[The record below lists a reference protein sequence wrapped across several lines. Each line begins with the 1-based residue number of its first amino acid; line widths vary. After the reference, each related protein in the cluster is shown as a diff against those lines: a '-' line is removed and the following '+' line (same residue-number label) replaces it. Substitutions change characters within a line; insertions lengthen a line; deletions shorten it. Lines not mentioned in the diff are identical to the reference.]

1 MESNATDFLNLL
13 INKEG
18 EQITKLLEAK
28 LQIEKETERLIKE
41 LKEKYNKLWQ
51 IEKESIDKQ
60 SYAVEK
66 RESEIREKILWENY
80 YELINLSYTLD
91 SNKEQAIMLLI
102 DFFLKGGKIS
112 D

>member
-1 MESNATDFLNLL
+1 MESKSKDFLNLL
-13 INKEG
+13 INKER
-18 EQITKLLEAK
+18 EHIARLLEAK
-28 LQIEKETERLIKE
+28 IDFQKETEKEIKE
-41 LKEKYNKLWQ
+41 LKEKYDKLWQ

-66 RESEIREKILWENY
+66 RESEIRENILWQNY
-80 YELINLSYTLD
+80 YELINLSYFLD
-91 SNKEQAIMLLI
+91 SNKEEAIMLLI

>member
-1 MESNATDFLNLL
+1 MANKSNDFLNLL
-13 INKEG
+13 VNKEG
-18 EQITKLLEAK
+18 EHIAKLLEAK
-28 LQIEKETERLIKE
+28 LKIEKETELLIRE
-41 LKEKYNKLWQ
+41 LKEKYDKLWQ

-66 RESEIREKILWENY
+66 RESEIRENLLWENY
-80 YELINLSYTLD
+80 YELINLSYSLD
-91 SNKEQAIMLLI
+91 SNKEEAIMLLI